1 MRTKGRHEFALAT
14 RNPYTAARL
23 RKRAAM
29 APQTFGHRF
38 LLEFRRL
45 GGSTRNWPERAVTLL
60 DQADRRQFTDALRQA
75 SSKTA
80 AQLLIAAH
88 TAEPERLAQRAME
101 LTKAKE
107 AHAELIVLLGVLAM
121 TSS

>member
-1 MRTKGRHEFALAT
+1 V
-14 RNPYTAARL
+14 N
-23 RKRAAM
+23 
-29 APQTFGHRF
+29 RF

-45 GGSTRNWPERAVTLL
+45 RGSTRNWPKRAVTLL
-60 DQADRRQFTDALRQA
+60 DQADRRQFTDALKKA

-88 TAEPERLAQRAME
+88 TAEPERLAQRAVA

-107 AHAELIVLLGVLAM
+107 ANAELIVLLGVLAM